1 MKRFLYFN
9 AILIATLFFQS
20 CKINSEFMFQ
30 TPDDFVFDTPVLD
43 SLTINYRIQPGDILS
58 FELYTNEA
66 AIMLEVTTGTTLN
79 TDLKKTNI
87 QYVVDLEG
95 MVEFPIIGNQKI
107 GGLTLGEAKKNIE
120 ALYDF
125 QFINPYVQ
133 LRVLNRR
140 VLVFGNPPGMGKVL
154 TLGSETISVIEAIAN
169 AGGIGG
175 EALADDVRLIRYQN
189 GVRTVYNMDLS
200 TIEGTKYAMMSV
212 ESGDIIYLQRRKN
225 IAQQIAA
232 DFRTYTILLS
242 SLVVF
247 YTLSLTITN

>member
-1 MKRFLYFN
+1 
-9 AILIATLFFQS
+9 
-20 CKINSEFMFQ
+20 
-30 TPDDFVFDTPVLD
+30 VLD
-43 SLTINYRIQPGDILS
+43 SLTINYRIQPGDIVS

-66 AIMLEVTTGTTLN
+66 AIMLEVTTGATFN
-79 TDLKKTNI
+79 ADLKKTNI
-87 QYVVDLEG
+87 QYVVDVEG

-107 GGLTLGEAKKNIE
+107 GGLTLGEAQKNVE

-169 AGGIGG
+169 AGGIGVD
-175 EALADDVRLIRYQN
+175 ALAEDVRLIRYQN
-189 GVRTVYNMDLS
+189 GIRTVYNMDLS

-225 IAQQIAA
+225 IAEQIAN
-232 DFRTYTILLS
+232 DFRTYTIILS
-242 SLVVF
+242 SLALF
-247 YTLSLTITN
+247 YTLRQSITN

>member
-1 MKRFLYFN
+1 MKKFLYFN
-9 AILIATLFFQS
+9 ALLIATLFFQS

-30 TPDDFVFDTPVLD
+30 TPDDFVFDTPLLD

-66 AIMLEVTTGTTLN
+66 AIMLEVTTGATLN
-79 TDLKKTNI
+79 ADLKKTNI
-87 QYVVDLEG
+87 QYVVDQGG

-107 GGLTLGEAKKNIE
+107 AGLTLGEAQKSIE
-120 ALYDF
+120 QLYDF
-125 QFINPYVQ
+125 QFNNPYVQ

-140 VLVFGNPPGMGKVL
+140 VLVFGNPPGVGKVL

-189 GVRTVYNMDLS
+189 GVRSVYNMDLS

-225 IAQQIAA
+225 IAQQIAR

-242 SLVVF
+242 SFAVF
-247 YTLSLTITN
+247 YTLSQNITN